1 MALLFVDYRKRVGSS
16 RRVFYFRTINTAK
29 AHQRCGLRRSR
40 AALALGLTVR
50 AKTSELSAQGAMSG
64 RERPFLIMR
73 HVPVCRKYIEEKD
86 ELKKWA
92 PKTQTKFEREKTSS
106 KIELQKFTTK
116 NSLIPKQPS
125 KSP

>member
-1 MALLFVDYRKRVGSS
+1 
-16 RRVFYFRTINTAK
+16 
-29 AHQRCGLRRSR
+29 
-40 AALALGLTVR
+40 
-50 AKTSELSAQGAMSG
+50 
-64 RERPFLIMR
+64 MR
-73 HVPVCRKYIEEKD
+73 HVPVCRKYIEEKNG
-86 ELKKWA
+86 LKKWV